1 MPEPEKPALAEKFVK
16 LILREALGGVAKPV
30 EHFVKRLVRSV
41 ALIMGGIVIA
51 VIGIAFVAVGAVRW
65 LSTLMPT
72 WLAWAIVGIMLLLI
86 GVTVTTTAYA
96 SGRS

>member
-1 MPEPEKPALAEKFVK
+1 LSESEKPTLVEKLVK
-16 LILREALGGVAKPV
+16 LILREALSGVVKPA
-30 EHFVKRLVRSV
+30 ERFVKRLVRSV
-41 ALIMGGIVIA
+41 ALILGGIVIA
-51 VIGIAFVAVGAVRW
+51 LIGIAFVAVGAVRW
-65 LSTLMPT
+65 LSILMPT

>member
-1 MPEPEKPALAEKFVK
+1 LPEPEKPALAEKLVK

-51 VIGIAFVAVGAVRW
+51 VLGIAFVAVGAVRW

>member
-1 MPEPEKPALAEKFVK
+1 MPEPEKPALAEKLVK

>member
-1 MPEPEKPALAEKFVK
+1 LPEPEKPPLAEKLVK

-41 ALIMGGIVIA
+41 ALILGGIVIA

-65 LSTLMPT
+65 LSTLMPS

>member
-1 MPEPEKPALAEKFVK
+1 MPESEKPALAEKLLK

-41 ALIMGGIVIA
+41 ALILGGIVIG

-65 LSTLMPT
+65 LSALMPT
-72 WLAWAIVGIMLLLI
+72 WLAWAIVGIILLLI
-86 GVTVTTTAYA
+86 GITVTTTAYA

>member
-1 MPEPEKPALAEKFVK
+1 LPEPEKPALAEKLVK

-41 ALIMGGIVIA
+41 ALILGGIVIA

>member
-1 MPEPEKPALAEKFVK
+1 MPEPEKPALAEKLVK
-16 LILREALGGVAKPV
+16 LILREVLGGVAKPV

-65 LSTLMPT
+65 LSSLMPT

-86 GVTVTTTAYA
+86 GVTITTSAYA

>member
-1 MPEPEKPALAEKFVK
+1 LPETEKPAIVEKLVK
-16 LILREALGGVAKPV
+16 LILREAFSGVVKPA
-30 EHFVKRLVRSV
+30 ERFVKRLVRSV
-41 ALIMGGIVIA
+41 ALILGGIVIA
-51 VIGIAFVAVGAVRW
+51 LIGVAFVAVGAVRW

>member
-1 MPEPEKPALAEKFVK
+1 MPDPEKPALAEKLVK

-72 WLAWAIVGIMLLLI
+72 WLAWAIVGVMLLLI

>member
-1 MPEPEKPALAEKFVK
+1 MK

-41 ALIMGGIVIA
+41 ALIMGGIVVA
-51 VIGIAFVAVGAVRW
+51 VIGIAFVAVGAVKW
-65 LSTLMPT
+65 LSALMPT
-72 WLAWAIVGIMLLLI
+72 WLAWALVGIILLLL
-86 GVTVTTTAYA
+86 GVVVTTTAYA

>member
-1 MPEPEKPALAEKFVK
+1 MPESEKPTLAERLAK
-16 LILREALGGVAKPV
+16 LILREALGGIAKPV

-41 ALIMGGIVIA
+41 ALILGGIVIA

-72 WLAWAIVGIMLLLI
+72 WLAWAIVGIILMLI
-86 GVTVTTTAYA
+86 GVTVTSTAYA

>member
-1 MPEPEKPALAEKFVK
+1 LPEPEKPALAEKLVK

-41 ALIMGGIVIA
+41 ALILGGIVIA

-65 LSTLMPT
+65 LSGLMPT
-72 WLAWAIVGIMLLLI
+72 WLAWAIIGIMLLLI

-96 SGRS
+96 SGRN

>member
-1 MPEPEKPALAEKFVK
+1 MPEPEKPALAEKLVK

-41 ALIMGGIVIA
+41 ALIMGGIVVA
-51 VIGIAFVAVGAVRW
+51 VIGIAFVAVGAVKW
-65 LSTLMPT
+65 LSALMPT
-72 WLAWAIVGIMLLLI
+72 WLAWALVGIILLLL
-86 GVTVTTTAYA
+86 GVVVTTTAYA

>member
-1 MPEPEKPALAEKFVK
+1 MK
-16 LILREALGGVAKPV
+16 LILREAIGGVAKPV
-30 EHFVKRLVRSV
+30 EHFFKRLVRSV
-41 ALIMGGIVIA
+41 ALILGGIVIG

-65 LSTLMPT
+65 LSALMPT

-86 GVTVTTTAYA
+86 GVTVTTSAYA

>member
-1 MPEPEKPALAEKFVK
+1 MPEPEKPALAEKLVK
-16 LILREALGGVAKPV
+16 LILRETLGGVAKPV

>member
-1 MPEPEKPALAEKFVK
+1 MPEPEKPALAEKLVK

-51 VIGIAFVAVGAVRW
+51 VLGIAFVAVGAVRW

>member
-1 MPEPEKPALAEKFVK
+1 LPEPEKPALAEKLVK

>member
-1 MPEPEKPALAEKFVK
+1 LPEPEKPALAEKLVK
-16 LILREALGGVAKPV
+16 LILREALGGVAKPL

>member
-1 MPEPEKPALAEKFVK
+1 LPESEKPSLAERLVK
-16 LILREALGGVAKPV
+16 LVLREALGGVAKPG
-30 EHFVKRLVRSV
+30 ERFVKRLVRSV
-41 ALIMGGIVIA
+41 ALILGGIVIG
-51 VIGIAFVAVGAVRW
+51 VMGIAFVGVGAVRW

-86 GVTVTTTAYA
+86 GVTVTSSAYA